1 MSNSDKH
8 IEKVIK
14 DSFDGEQKRAPEGLW
29 ANIDQAANLSTDE
42 YKIRESF
49 DNQIKSA
56 PSKTWNNLK
65 RQLIID
71 DVWDNIVVHED
82 RRKRKFIWWFFGA
95 ASFILIL
102 FSLSIF
108 NFQSDKNIVELTE
121 NNNEA
126 DNAIINEIVKKGN
139 QDTSNSKQNE
149 SGMPES
155 SIITSNSL
163 TSDIENHEK
172 TVEVNSVEADLKSTT
187 LTDNKEISSNTSKN
201 NFDKEPVVSIVILD
215 SNIIP
220 EVIVERITPKEI
232 QLINVDFIQPTVIAA
247 YDTFPKPKTTR
258 FEIGLIGSVG
268 NSWIFNNDV
277 KNGMNRNSLIQNNL
291 SVGYSTGGILGYNF
305 NNKSG
310 LELEYD
316 FHSVHNQGYDFYNE
330 GRLIHKDIRLKQQ
343 KISLDYKLR
352 FINNPYRQRIL
363 IIKSGLF
370 LSHSIKEQT
379 SINWVE
385 NATNSSFSTFD
396 FGLNFG
402 AGIEQRISKFK
413 IEYGLKSDVGLRNIA
428 ANTIN
433 FPKKFNYTTTCLLSG
448 YISFRYLF

>member
-42 YKIRESF
+42 YEIRESF
-49 DNQIKSA
+49 DNHIKSA

-108 NFQSDKNIVELTE
+108 NFQSYKNIVELTE

-149 SGMPES
+149 SGIPES
-155 SIITSNSL
+155 YLITSNSL

-187 LTDNKEISSNTSKN
+187 SIDNNEITSNTSKN
-201 NFDKEPVVSIVILD
+201 NFDKEPVVSIVIQD

-220 EVIVERITPKEI
+220 QVIIERITPKEI
-232 QLINVDFIQPTVIAA
+232 QSISIDFLLPTLITDF
-247 YDTFPKPKTTR
+247 DTFPKPKTTR
-258 FEIGLIGSVG
+258 LEVGIIGSIG
-268 NSWIFNNDV
+268 NSWVFNNDV
-277 KNGMNRNSLIQNNL
+277 KNGLNRNSLILNNL
-291 SVGYSTGGILGYNF
+291 SAGYSIGGLLVYNF

-316 FHSVHNQGYDFYNE
+316 FYSVHNQGYDFYNE

-343 KISLDYKLR
+343 KISLDYKMR
-352 FINNPYRQRIL
+352 FINSPYRKRVFL
-363 IIKSGLF
+363 IKSGLF

-379 SINWVE
+379 SINWVG
-385 NATNSSFSTFD
+385 NAANSSFSTFD
-396 FGLNFG
+396 FGLNLG
-402 AGIEQRISKFK
+402 AGIEQRISQFK
-413 IEYGLKSDVGLRNIA
+413 VEYGVKTDVGLRNIT
-428 ANTIN
+428 ANSIS
-433 FPKKFNYTTTCLLSG
+433 FPKKFNYTSTYILSG
-448 YISFRYLF
+448 YISFRYVF